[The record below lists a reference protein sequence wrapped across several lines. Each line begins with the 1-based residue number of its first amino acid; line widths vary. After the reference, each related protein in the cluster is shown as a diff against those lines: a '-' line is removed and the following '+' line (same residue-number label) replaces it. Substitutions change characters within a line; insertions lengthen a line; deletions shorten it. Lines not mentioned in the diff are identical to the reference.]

1 MAPRPYTLVAE
12 LTWRCPLRC
21 VYCSNPVAYAKDE
34 QELSTEVWSR
44 AFEEA
49 AALGVVQLHL
59 SGGEPAL
66 RKDLVPLVRAA
77 RASELYTN
85 LITGGT
91 LLDPVL
97 LGELK
102 AAGLD
107 HIQLSLQDSEKD
119 GARWAAGAEVHDRKL
134 EAAAAIRAAGFPL
147 TLNVVLHRGNIG
159 HVDALIAIALELG
172 ASRLELANTQFYAWA
187 LENRSALLPTRA
199 ETEAAEAVVRTAR
212 ANKKLE
218 IAYVKPD
225 YFAGEPKPCMGGW
238 AKTYMLITPSGEVL
252 PCHAATVI
260 PGLEFDRIGGAKTLD
275 QIWAT
280 SKGLLAFR
288 GDTWMEE
295 PCRSCERKD
304 IDFGGCRCQ
313 AFLLAGRATA
323 ADPACHRSADHPV
336 VLGALERNEAK
347 ELVYRDKRSSLRL
360 AR

>member
-1 MAPRPYTLVAE
+1 MAPRPYPLVAE

-21 VYCSNPVAYAKDE
+21 LYCSNPVAYAKDDR
-34 QELSTEVWSR
+34 ELPTEVWTR
-44 AFEEA
+44 AFEQA

-59 SGGEPAL
+59 SGGEPVL
-66 RKDLVPLVRAA
+66 RKDLVALVRAG
-77 RASELYTN
+77 RASDLYTN

-91 LLDPVL
+91 LLDRPL

-107 HIQLSLQDSEKD
+107 HIQLSLQDSEAE
-119 GARWAAGAEVHDRKL
+119 GASWAAGVDVHRKKQEV
-134 EAAAAIRAAGFPL
+134 AAAIREAGFPL

-159 HVDALIAIALELG
+159 RVESLIQLATELG

-187 LENRSALLPTRA
+187 LANRSALLPTRA
-199 ETEAAEAVVRTAR
+199 ETDAAEAVVRAAR
-212 ANKKLE
+212 GRGLE
-218 IAYVKPD
+218 IAYVRPD

-260 PGLEFDRIGGAKTLD
+260 PGLMFDRIGGPKPLEE
-275 QIWAT
+275 IWAT
-280 SKGLLAFR
+280 SPGLVAFR

-295 PCRSCERKD
+295 PCRSCERKE

-313 AFLLAGRATA
+313 AFLLAGRASA
-323 ADPACHRSADHPV
+323 ADPACRHSPDHPV
-336 VLGALERNEAK
+336 VLSLLQESEVDP
-347 ELVYRDKRSSLRL
+347 VYRDKRASLRL
-360 AR
+360 AP